1 MIETRQ
7 NLIIISTDIK
17 VDKECP
23 VHHGKS
29 PAQLR
34 ANEHYQK
41 GKFKPNPKSIQAA
54 RRGGRSAVLG

>member
-7 NLIIISTDIK
+7 NLIISSTDIK

-41 GKFKPNPKSIQAA
+41 GEFEA
-54 RRGGRSAVLG
+54 